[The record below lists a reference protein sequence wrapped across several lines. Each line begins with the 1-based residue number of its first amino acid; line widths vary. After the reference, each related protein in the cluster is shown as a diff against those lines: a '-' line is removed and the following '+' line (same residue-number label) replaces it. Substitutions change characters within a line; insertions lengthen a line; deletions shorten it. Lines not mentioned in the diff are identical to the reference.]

1 MTLNS
6 QTLWIGAGMVGQ
18 LLFGVRFLVQWLY
31 SEARGQSLIPPAF
44 WYLSVAGGAIVL
56 SYAIH
61 QREVVF
67 IIGESVTLAIF
78 LRNLIMLRKQPEP
91 DQ

>member
-1 MTLNS
+1 MTLSN
-6 QTLWIGAGMVGQ
+6 QALWIGVGMTGQ

-44 WYLSVAGGAIVL
+44 WYLSVAGGVIVL

-61 QREVVF
+61 QRELVF
-67 IIGESVTLAIF
+67 IIGESITLAIF
-78 LRNLIMLRKQPEP
+78 LRNLIMLRKRPES
-91 DQ
+91 D

>member
-1 MTLNS
+1 MTLDN

-18 LLFGVRFLVQWLY
+18 VLFGVRFLVQWLY

-61 QREVVF
+61 QREAVF

-78 LRNLIMLRKQPEP
+78 LRNLIMVRKQPEP
-91 DQ
+91 D

>member
-1 MTLNS
+1 MTLDN
-6 QTLWIGAGMVGQ
+6 QALWIGVGMAGQ

-31 SEARGQSLIPPAF
+31 SEARGQSLIPPVF

-61 QREVVF
+61 QREIVF
-67 IIGESVTLAIF
+67 IIGESVTLVIF
-78 LRNLIMLRKQPEP
+78 LRNLIMLRKQPES
-91 DQ
+91 D

>member
-1 MTLNS
+1 MTLDH
-6 QTLWIGAGMVGQ
+6 QTLWIGLGMIGQ

-67 IIGESVTLAIF
+67 IIGESVTLVIF
-78 LRNLIMLRKQPEP
+78 LRNLIMLRKQPES
-91 DQ
+91 D

>member
-1 MTLNS
+1 MTLDN
-6 QTLWIGAGMVGQ
+6 QAVWVGAGLLGQ

-44 WYLSVAGGAIVL
+44 WYLSVVGGVILL

-61 QREVVF
+61 QREAVF
-67 IIGESVTLAIF
+67 IIGEAVTLAIF
-78 LRNLIMLRKQPEP
+78 LRNLIMLRKEPGPE
-91 DQ
+91 

>member
-1 MTLNS
+1 MTLSN
-6 QTLWIGAGMVGQ
+6 QALWIGLGMVGQ

-44 WYLSVAGGAIVL
+44 WYLSVAGGVIVL

-61 QREVVF
+61 QRELVF

-78 LRNLIMLRKQPEP
+78 LRNLIMLRKQPES
-91 DQ
+91 D

>member
-1 MTLNS
+1 MTLDN
-6 QTLWIGAGMVGQ
+6 QTLWVGAGLMAQ

-44 WYLSVAGGAIVL
+44 WYLSVAGGVILV

-78 LRNLIMLRKQPEP
+78 LRNLIMLRKQPEA
-91 DQ
+91 D

>member
-1 MTLNS
+1 MTLDH
-6 QTLWIGAGMVGQ
+6 QVLWIGTGLIGQ
-18 LLFGVRFLVQWLY
+18 VLFGVRFLVQWLY

-44 WYLSVAGGAIVL
+44 WYLSVAGGVILL

-61 QREVVF
+61 QREAVF

-78 LRNLIMLRKQPEP
+78 LRNLIMLRKEP
-91 DQ
+91 DSE

>member
-1 MTLNS
+1 MTLDN
-6 QTLWIGAGMVGQ
+6 QTLWIGAGMLGQ

-44 WYLSVAGGAIVL
+44 WYLSVAGGVVVL

-61 QREVVF
+61 QREMVF
-67 IIGESVTLAIF
+67 IIGESVTLVIF
-78 LRNLIMLRKQPEP
+78 LRNLIMLRKQP
-91 DQ
+91 DAD

>member
-1 MTLNS
+1 MTLDN
-6 QTLWIGAGMVGQ
+6 QTLWIGAGLTGQ
-18 LLFGVRFLVQWLY
+18 VLFGVRFLVQWLY

-44 WYLSVAGGAIVL
+44 WYLSVAGGVILL

-67 IIGESVTLAIF
+67 IIGEAVTLAIF
-78 LRNLIMLRKQPEP
+78 LRNVIMLRKQA
-91 DQ
+91 DSD

>member
-1 MTLNS
+1 MTLSN
-6 QTLWIGAGMVGQ
+6 QALWIGVGMTGQ

-44 WYLSVAGGAIVL
+44 WYLSVAGGVIVL

-61 QREVVF
+61 QRELVF

-78 LRNLIMLRKQPEP
+78 LRNLIMLRKRPES
-91 DQ
+91 D

>member
-1 MTLNS
+1 MTLDN
-6 QTLWIGAGMVGQ
+6 QALWVGAGLIAQ

-44 WYLSVAGGAIVL
+44 WYLSVAGGVILV

-78 LRNLIMLRKQPEP
+78 LRNLIMLRKQPEA
-91 DQ
+91 D

>member
-1 MTLNS
+1 MTLNPQS
-6 QTLWIGAGMVGQ
+6 LWIGVGMVGQ

-61 QREVVF
+61 QREMVF

-78 LRNLIMLRKQPEP
+78 LRNLIMLRKQPAS
-91 DQ
+91 D

>member
-1 MTLNS
+1 MTLDH
-6 QTLWIGAGMVGQ
+6 QALWIGAGLIGQ
-18 LLFGVRFLVQWLY
+18 VLFGVRFLVQWLY

-44 WYLSVAGGAIVL
+44 WYLSVAGGVILL

-61 QREVVF
+61 QREAVF

-78 LRNLIMLRKQPEP
+78 LRNLIMLRKEP
-91 DQ
+91 DSE

>member
-1 MTLNS
+1 MTLSN
-6 QTLWIGAGMVGQ
+6 QTLWIGLGMIGQ

-61 QREVVF
+61 QREMVF
-67 IIGESVTLAIF
+67 IIGESVTLVIF
-78 LRNLIMLRKQPEP
+78 LRNLFMLRKQPES
-91 DQ
+91 D

>member
-1 MTLNS
+1 MTLSN
-6 QTLWIGAGMVGQ
+6 QTLWITLGMIGQ

-44 WYLSVAGGAIVL
+44 WYLSVAGGVIVL

-61 QREVVF
+61 QRELVF
-67 IIGESVTLAIF
+67 IIGESVTLVIF
-78 LRNLIMLRKQPEP
+78 LRNLIMLRKQPES
-91 DQ
+91 D

>member
-1 MTLNS
+1 MTLNPQS
-6 QTLWIGAGMVGQ
+6 LWIGVGMVGQ

-44 WYLSVAGGAIVL
+44 WYLSVTGGAIVL

-67 IIGESVTLAIF
+67 IIGESVTLVIF
-78 LRNLIMLRKQPEP
+78 LRNLIMLRRSPES
-91 DQ
+91 D

>member
-1 MTLNS
+1 MTLDN
-6 QTLWIGAGMVGQ
+6 QTIWVGAGLIGQ

-44 WYLSVAGGAIVL
+44 WYLSVAGGVILL

-61 QREVVF
+61 QREAVF
-67 IIGESVTLAIF
+67 IIGEAVTLAIF
-78 LRNLIMLRKQPEP
+78 LRNLIMLRKEP
-91 DQ
+91 DSE

>member
-1 MTLNS
+1 MTLNPQS
-6 QTLWIGAGMVGQ
+6 LWIGVGMLGQ

-61 QREVVF
+61 QREMVF
-67 IIGESVTLAIF
+67 IIGESVTLVIF
-78 LRNLIMLRKQPEP
+78 LRNLIMLRRSPES
-91 DQ
+91 D

>member
-1 MTLNS
+1 MTLDQ
-6 QTLWIGAGMVGQ
+6 QTLWIGAGMIGQ

-44 WYLSVAGGAIVL
+44 WYLSVAGGVVVL

-61 QREVVF
+61 QREMVF
-67 IIGESVTLAIF
+67 IIGESVTLVIF
-78 LRNLIMLRKQPEP
+78 LRNLIMLRKQPES
-91 DQ
+91 D